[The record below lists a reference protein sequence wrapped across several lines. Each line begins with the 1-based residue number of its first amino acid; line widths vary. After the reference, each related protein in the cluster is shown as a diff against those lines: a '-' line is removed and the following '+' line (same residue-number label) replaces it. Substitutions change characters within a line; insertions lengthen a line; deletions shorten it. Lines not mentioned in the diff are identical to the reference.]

1 MKLAAKLAKLARA
14 DWAQLIRGIADAG
27 ALAEAAAG
35 PAQATPAQA
44 QAQAQTQTQTQA
56 RLMIDRMLVRAARDG
71 AAALAWAGER
81 LDLARLAAG
90 PGKRGRARFAA
101 RAELAAVPAEV
112 PVALAQ
118 IHRAFAD
125 DADRGPALV
134 AMFLETGRRADALV
148 EQLELAGQAD
158 AALAPA
164 ARTLARAL
172 PRARLRPFSPRV
184 RAIADYDRVRAT
196 GYVDGEPGRITQVAR
211 AGLAWRGN
219 VLRKAD
225 VIVSE
230 PSP

>member
-1 MKLAAKLAKLARA
+1 VKLARLARA

-27 ALAEAAAG
+27 ALAEADAG
-35 PAQATPAQA
+35 SAQATRAQATPAQATPAQA
-44 QAQAQTQTQTQA
+44 
-56 RLMIDRMLVRAARDG
+56 MIHRMLVRAARDG
-71 AAALAWAGER
+71 AQALAWAGEP

-90 PGKRGRARFAA
+90 AGGRGRARFAA
-101 RAELAAVPAEV
+101 RAELLAVPAEV

-118 IHRAFAD
+118 IHRAFAG
-125 DADRGPALV
+125 DADRGPAIV
-134 AMFLETGRRADALV
+134 AMFLETGRRAEALV

-164 ARTLARAL
+164 APALARAL

-184 RAIADYDRVRAT
+184 RSIADFDRVRAT
-196 GYVDGEPGRITQVAR
+196 GYVEGEPGRIVQVAR
-211 AGLAWRGN
+211 AGLAWQGN

-230 PSP
+230 SSP